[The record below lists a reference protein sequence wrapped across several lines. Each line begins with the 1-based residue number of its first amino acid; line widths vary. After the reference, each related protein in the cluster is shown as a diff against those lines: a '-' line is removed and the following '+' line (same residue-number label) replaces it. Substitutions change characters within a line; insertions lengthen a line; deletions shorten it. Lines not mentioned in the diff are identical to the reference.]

1 MSDSNGR
8 NLGIRSYFEELVAN
22 VYSKQL
28 GLPGSSDIERY
39 VVDLLVNFL
48 HQEAIFGLRDQ
59 EGRRIESLAEMLVEG
74 DVRFK
79 APNFDRE
86 REVHRHIGDFLLF
99 WSSMFPEALH
109 RVRGFSSA
117 NVEEEAVR
125 QGRFSYGIVSAFDH
139 APYALEA
146 RLFKRLSDEF
156 EACQYGLK
164 LVRASFEGFRRQGW
178 SDGFQA

>member
-1 MSDSNGR
+1 MSGSDDQNMGLR
-8 NLGIRSYFEELVAN
+8 AYFEALVHDVYGHKLGIA
-22 VYSKQL
+22 
-28 GLPGSSDIERY
+28 GSEAIEQY

-48 HQEAIFGLRDQ
+48 HQEAIFGLRDV
-59 EGRRIESLAEMLVEG
+59 EGRRIESLAEMLAEG
-74 DVRFK
+74 DVRFR

-109 RVRGFSSA
+109 QVRGFSTSD
-117 NVEEEAVR
+117 VEGEAVR
-125 QGRFSYGIVSAFDH
+125 QGRFSYGIVSSFDH

-146 RLFKRLSDEF
+146 RVFKRLSDDF

-164 LVRASFEGFRRQGW
+164 LVRASFEGFRLQGW